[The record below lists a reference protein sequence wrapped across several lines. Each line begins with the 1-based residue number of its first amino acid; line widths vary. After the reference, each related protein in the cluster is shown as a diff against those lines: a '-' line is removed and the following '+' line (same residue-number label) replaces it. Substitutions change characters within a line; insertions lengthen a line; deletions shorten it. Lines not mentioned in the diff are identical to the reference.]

1 MSLFRLE
8 GGREKFDFDG
18 VEEGTKIAVFA
29 HHPTSEEIAAALA
42 EAGVD
47 LQSAQKV
54 ESASPEGLEAAAR
67 FGAAYEVL
75 GAYCIDSCDALKV
88 RRVKGP
94 YGLRK
99 LDEASEE
106 QLAPILR
113 QVGQSL
119 YEKSKPSPVEGE
131 G

>member
-8 GGREKFDFDG
+8 GGREKFEFDG
-18 VEEGTKIAVFA
+18 AEAGAKVAVFA
-29 HHPTSEEIAAALA
+29 HHPTSEEVAAALA

-47 LQSAQKV
+47 LKVAQTV
-54 ESASPEGLEAAAR
+54 ESASAEGLAAAAR
-67 FGAAYEVL
+67 FGAAYEIL

-99 LDEASEE
+99 IDAESEE

-113 QVGQSL
+113 QIGQSL
-119 YEKSKPSPVEGE
+119 YDQSKPSATEGE

>member
-1 MSLFRLE
+1 MSIFRLE
-8 GGREKFDFDG
+8 GGREKFEF
-18 VEEGTKIAVFA
+18 EGADPQTSVVVFA
-29 HHPTSEEIAAALA
+29 HHPTAEEIAAALA

-47 LQSAQKV
+47 LKLAQEV

-67 FGAAYEVL
+67 FGGAYETL
-75 GAYCIDSCDALKV
+75 GCYCIDVCSAFDV

-99 LDEASEE
+99 LDAESEE
-106 QLAPILR
+106 RLAPILR
-113 QVGQSL
+113 LVGQSL
-119 YEKSKPSPVEGE
+119 YEKSKPSRAEGE